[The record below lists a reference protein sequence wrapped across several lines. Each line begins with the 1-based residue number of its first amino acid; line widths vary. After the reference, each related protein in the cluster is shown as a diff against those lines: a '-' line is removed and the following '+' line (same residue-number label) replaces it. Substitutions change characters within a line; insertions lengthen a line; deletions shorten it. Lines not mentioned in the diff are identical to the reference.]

1 MRRHPGTDDIA
12 LPNEE
17 EIEAA
22 LSAAMNASLD
32 DLLTNEEFAAKYA
45 PPSPPAV
52 VAEDDAAE
60 PQPDDEPDTIA
71 LPMPGVLDELPIT
84 RAA

>member
-1 MRRHPGTDDIA
+1 MRRHHGIDDIA

-22 LSAAMNASLD
+22 LSAAMNAPLD

-45 PPSPPAV
+45 PPIPPAA
-52 VAEDDAAE
+52 VAEDESAE
-60 PQPDDEPDTIA
+60 QSDDEPDTVA
-71 LPMPGVLDELPIT
+71 LPMPGIVEEVSIT